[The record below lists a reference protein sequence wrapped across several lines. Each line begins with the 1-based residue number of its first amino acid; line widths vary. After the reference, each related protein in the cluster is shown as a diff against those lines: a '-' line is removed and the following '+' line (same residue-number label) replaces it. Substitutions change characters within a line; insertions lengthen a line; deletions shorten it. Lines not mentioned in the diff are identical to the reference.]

1 MRIKKIWIIGGLL
14 VMCCF
19 PMISLSAATFTVS
32 ASTSSVDAGGTFT
45 VTVNVPGSGMFYF
58 SGNNATVSQR
68 DMYCDSSCSVTAT
81 AGSSGNASVTATT
94 GKPGTEEEVTAFA
107 DDSVITG
114 SKTVSVTIRQQTSTG
129 GGNQGSSGGSS
140 SGGTTETPQP
150 TRSGDADLAS
160 LSVSAGTLTPKFSA
174 GRTSYELSLPSD
186 ADSVVITAE
195 ANDAA
200 ASVSGAGEVALEQ
213 GENEI
218 RITVTAEDGTTK
230 TYTINAYVEEAPDVF
245 LEYDGKS
252 LGIVKN
258 TDRVTKPGDAFEE
271 VTLTID
277 GKEVT
282 GWTNNIMNVTVLCMI
297 DEESGEK
304 GFYLYD
310 SEQQAL
316 TSSFRP
322 MTLLGNRLFVVDIA
336 EDLQKREGM
345 TFTTV
350 TVDEQELPG
359 WRYDEAGFDNY
370 SLIYVMNEQGEMQYY
385 QYEASQNTLQLYS
398 NAAPVSTETYLH
410 DRQIEQIAIIAA
422 GVFAV
427 TTIVALIGCVMIRR
441 RSNLRIRQ
449 LHKKESE

>member
-1 MRIKKIWIIGGLL
+1 MKNKIKRSLRIAL
-14 VMCCF
+14 VLTLF
-19 PMISLSAATFTVS
+19 APLVSHAETV
-32 ASTSSVDAGGTFT
+32 APGDEFT
-45 VTVNVPGSGMFYF
+45 VTVGCGTIEGSVWA
-58 SGNNATVSQR
+58 SANNATIISSDNWCDRDRSVSASAVA
-68 DMYCDSSCSVTAT
+68 DSAGTASITFTTGDATDVGQMVDASGRTLGSGSVTVANPST
-81 AGSSGNASVTATT
+81 PSGGSQGSSG
-94 GKPGTEEEVTAFA
+94 
-107 DDSVITG
+107 
-114 SKTVSVTIRQQTSTG
+114 
-129 GGNQGSSGGSS
+129 GNSGGSS

-245 LEYDGKS
+245 LEYDGKP

-359 WRYDEAGFDNY
+359 WRYDESGFDNY